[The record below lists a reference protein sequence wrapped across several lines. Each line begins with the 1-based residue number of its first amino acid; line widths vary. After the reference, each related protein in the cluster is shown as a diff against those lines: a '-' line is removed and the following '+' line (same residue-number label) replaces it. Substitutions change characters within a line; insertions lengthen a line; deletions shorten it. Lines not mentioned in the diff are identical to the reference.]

1 MKHIGEYLKQR
12 RCEKNITLEE
22 VASQTG
28 IREQYLTAL
37 ESGDFEKIPGDVFI
51 KGFIRNYGNF
61 LEENGNDLV
70 EAYTKGLAT
79 PEALHE
85 PLKAAPSDVKE
96 QPEVLQEPA
105 SSPAST
111 ADATP
116 ENDEERT
123 MVVTPSMMEEARR
136 SWEEEEAF
144 EEEQEKT
151 TPKVQAVIKEIDDEP
166 EPDENQKEES
176 GIVKKL
182 RHFIESILYEEVD
195 EDDDEDDDADD
206 EALENGEDRQES
218 PLYAYQKKERQDNRK
233 GVSAYLNIRIFGIV
247 FAIFFGI
254 FCVVMAYFLFGGK
267 TMPEIPATTSLSDSV
282 KSENSSTRKAEE
294 AKKEEKQPETKEEKK
309 GDTKAFGKE
318 QKNGVTVTV
327 TYNKP
332 VWTEAD
338 IDGKRVETATVSA
351 GSTRTYNGKSTVKL
365 SFGSIRDVSIK
376 VNGKDYKLKDTEWGT
391 MSKTFRAQLIKRG
404 VQVENRSCKPR
415 MP

>member
-195 EDDDEDDDADD
+195 EDD

-391 MSKTFRAQLIKRG
+391 MSKTFRAQ
-404 VQVENRSCKPR
+404 
-415 MP
+415 

>member
-51 KGFIRNYGNF
+51 KGFIRNNGNF

-391 MSKTFRAQLIKRG
+391 MSKTFRAQ
-404 VQVENRSCKPR
+404 
-415 MP
+415 

>member
-12 RCEKNITLEE
+12 RCEKYITLEE

-105 SSPAST
+105 SSPVST

-391 MSKTFRAQLIKRG
+391 MSKTFRAQ
-404 VQVENRSCKPR
+404 
-415 MP
+415 

>member
-1 MKHIGEYLKQR
+1 MNHIGEYLKQR
-12 RCEKNITLEE
+12 RCEINITLEE

-391 MSKTFRAQLIKRG
+391 MSKTFRAQ
-404 VQVENRSCKPR
+404 
-415 MP
+415 

>member
-151 TPKVQAVIKEIDDEP
+151 TPKVQAVIKENDDEP

-391 MSKTFRAQLIKRG
+391 MSKTFRAQ
-404 VQVENRSCKPR
+404 
-415 MP
+415 

>member
-294 AKKEEKQPETKEEKK
+294 AKKEEKQGGTKEEKK

-391 MSKTFRAQLIKRG
+391 MSKTFRAQ
-404 VQVENRSCKPR
+404 
-415 MP
+415 

>member
-351 GSTRTYNGKSTVKL
+351 GSTGTYNGKSTVKL

-391 MSKTFRAQLIKRG
+391 MSKTFRAQ
-404 VQVENRSCKPR
+404 
-415 MP
+415 

>member
-105 SSPAST
+105 SSPVST

-309 GDTKAFGKE
+309 GDT
-318 QKNGVTVTV
+318 VTV

-391 MSKTFRAQLIKRG
+391 MSKTFRAQ
-404 VQVENRSCKPR
+404 
-415 MP
+415 

>member
-12 RCEKNITLEE
+12 RCEKKIPLEE

-391 MSKTFRAQLIKRG
+391 MSKTFRAQ
-404 VQVENRSCKPR
+404 
-415 MP
+415 

>member
-282 KSENSSTRKAEE
+282 KSKNSSTRKAEE

-376 VNGKDYKLKDTEWGT
+376 VNGKDSKLKDTEWGT
-391 MSKTFRAQLIKRG
+391 MSKTFRAQ
-404 VQVENRSCKPR
+404 
-415 MP
+415 

>member
-28 IREQYLTAL
+28 IRGQYLTAL

-391 MSKTFRAQLIKRG
+391 MSKTFRAQ
-404 VQVENRSCKPR
+404 
-415 MP
+415 

>member
-12 RCEKNITLEE
+12 RCEKNMTLEE
-22 VASQTG
+22 VASHTG

-37 ESGDFEKIPGDVFI
+37 ESGDFTKIPGDVFI

-61 LEENGNDLV
+61 LGENGNDLV
-70 EAYTKGLAT
+70 EAYTKGFAT

-85 PLKAAPSDVKE
+85 PLKKTSLDVKAE
-96 QPEVLQEPA
+96 SEVPQEMA

-111 ADATP
+111 DDSVS
-116 ENDEERT
+116 ESNDERT

-136 SWEEEEAF
+136 SWEEEAA
-144 EEEQEKT
+144 EEEQEKN
-151 TPKVQAVIKEIDDEP
+151 TPKVQAVIKEIDDES
-166 EPDENQKEES
+166 EPGNNQKEDP

-182 RHFIESILYEEVD
+182 RHFVEGILYEEVD
-195 EDDDEDDDADD
+195 DEDDDDDDDTAD
-206 EALENGEDRQES
+206 EALENGEERQES
-218 PLYAYQKKERQDNRK
+218 PLYAYQKKERQDSRK
-233 GVSAYLNIRIFGIV
+233 GVSAYLNVRIFGIV
-247 FAIFFGI
+247 FAVFFGI

-294 AKKEEKQPETKEEKK
+294 EKKEEKQPEKKEEKK

-365 SFGSIRDVSIK
+365 NFGSIRDVSIK

-391 MSKTFRAQLIKRG
+391 MSKTFRAQ
-404 VQVENRSCKPR
+404 
-415 MP
+415 

>member
-136 SWEEEEAF
+136 SWEEEKAF

-391 MSKTFRAQLIKRG
+391 MSKTFRAQ
-404 VQVENRSCKPR
+404 
-415 MP
+415 

>member
-365 SFGSIRDVSIK
+365 SFGSIRDLSIK

-391 MSKTFRAQLIKRG
+391 MSKTFRAQ
-404 VQVENRSCKPR
+404 
-415 MP
+415 

>member
-218 PLYAYQKKERQDNRK
+218 PLYAYQKKERQDNRT

-391 MSKTFRAQLIKRG
+391 MSKTFRAQ
-404 VQVENRSCKPR
+404 
-415 MP
+415 

>member
-79 PEALHE
+79 SEALHE

-391 MSKTFRAQLIKRG
+391 MSKTFRAQ
-404 VQVENRSCKPR
+404 
-415 MP
+415 

>member
-376 VNGKDYKLKDTEWGT
+376 VNGKDYKLKDTEWWT
-391 MSKTFRAQLIKRG
+391 MSKTFRAQ
-404 VQVENRSCKPR
+404 
-415 MP
+415 

>member
-111 ADATP
+111 AEATP

-391 MSKTFRAQLIKRG
+391 MSKTFRAQ
-404 VQVENRSCKPR
+404 
-415 MP
+415 

>member
-206 EALENGEDRQES
+206 EALKNGEDRQES

-391 MSKTFRAQLIKRG
+391 MSKTFRAQ
-404 VQVENRSCKPR
+404 
-415 MP
+415 

>member
-182 RHFIESILYEEVD
+182 RHFIERILYEEVD

-376 VNGKDYKLKDTEWGT
+376 VNGKDYKLKDTEGGT
-391 MSKTFRAQLIKRG
+391 MSKTFRAQ
-404 VQVENRSCKPR
+404 
-415 MP
+415 

>member
-70 EAYTKGLAT
+70 EAYTKGFAT

-391 MSKTFRAQLIKRG
+391 MSKTFRAQ
-404 VQVENRSCKPR
+404 
-415 MP
+415 

>member
-376 VNGKDYKLKDTEWGT
+376 VNGKDYKLKDTEGGT
-391 MSKTFRAQLIKRG
+391 MSKTFRAQ
-404 VQVENRSCKPR
+404 
-415 MP
+415 

>member
-136 SWEEEEAF
+136 SWEEEEAL

-391 MSKTFRAQLIKRG
+391 MSKTFRAQ
-404 VQVENRSCKPR
+404 
-415 MP
+415 

>member
-376 VNGKDYKLKDTEWGT
+376 VNGKDYKLKYTEWGT
-391 MSKTFRAQLIKRG
+391 MSKTFRAQ
-404 VQVENRSCKPR
+404 
-415 MP
+415 

>member
-309 GDTKAFGKE
+309 GDTLLPVVRFSFPPQRCVVQDAEGYLKFKWPEYRNSRSQDLEPYYHDAGQFYCLRVSSFLAQQNLIMEK
-318 QKNGVTVTV
+318 TV
-327 TYNKP
+327 P
-332 VWTEAD
+332 MELPETEVQD
-338 IDGKRVETATVSA
+338 IDNEEDWKLAEMKYHMLGKA
-351 GSTRTYNGKSTVKL
+351 
-365 SFGSIRDVSIK
+365 
-376 VNGKDYKLKDTEWGT
+376 
-391 MSKTFRAQLIKRG
+391 
-404 VQVENRSCKPR
+404 
-415 MP
+415 

>member
-111 ADATP
+111 ADVTP

-391 MSKTFRAQLIKRG
+391 MSKTFRAQ
-404 VQVENRSCKPR
+404 
-415 MP
+415 

>member
-182 RHFIESILYEEVD
+182 RHFIESILYEGVD

-391 MSKTFRAQLIKRG
+391 MSKTFRAQ
-404 VQVENRSCKPR
+404 
-415 MP
+415 

>member
-254 FCVVMAYFLFGGK
+254 FCVVVAYFLFGGK

-391 MSKTFRAQLIKRG
+391 MSKTFRAQ
-404 VQVENRSCKPR
+404 
-415 MP
+415 

>member
-37 ESGDFEKIPGDVFI
+37 ESGNFEKIPGDVFI

-391 MSKTFRAQLIKRG
+391 MSKTFRAQ
-404 VQVENRSCKPR
+404 
-415 MP
+415 

>member
-376 VNGKDYKLKDTEWGT
+376 VNGKDYNLKDTEWGT
-391 MSKTFRAQLIKRG
+391 MSKTFRAQ
-404 VQVENRSCKPR
+404 
-415 MP
+415 

>member
-85 PLKAAPSDVKE
+85 PLKAASSDVKE

-151 TPKVQAVIKEIDDEP
+151 TPKVQAVIKEIEDEP

-391 MSKTFRAQLIKRG
+391 MSKTFRAQ
-404 VQVENRSCKPR
+404 
-415 MP
+415 

>member
-136 SWEEEEAF
+136 SREEEEAF

-391 MSKTFRAQLIKRG
+391 MSKTFRAQ
-404 VQVENRSCKPR
+404 
-415 MP
+415 

>member
-12 RCEKNITLEE
+12 RCEKNMTLEE
-22 VASQTG
+22 VASHTG
-28 IREQYLTAL
+28 ICEQYLTAL
-37 ESGDFEKIPGDVFI
+37 ESGDFTKIPGDVFI

-61 LEENGNDLV
+61 LGENGNDLV
-70 EAYTKGLAT
+70 EAYTKGFAT

-85 PLKAAPSDVKE
+85 PLKKTSLDVKAE
-96 QPEVLQEPA
+96 SEVPQEMA

-111 ADATP
+111 DDSVS
-116 ENDEERT
+116 ESNDERT

-136 SWEEEEAF
+136 SWEEEAA
-144 EEEQEKT
+144 EEEQEKN
-151 TPKVQAVIKEIDDEP
+151 TPKVQAVIKEIDDES
-166 EPDENQKEES
+166 EPGNNQKEDP

-182 RHFIESILYEEVD
+182 RHFVEGILYEEVD
-195 EDDDEDDDADD
+195 DEDDDDDDDTAD
-206 EALENGEDRQES
+206 EALENGEERQES
-218 PLYAYQKKERQDNRK
+218 PLYAYQKKERQDSRK
-233 GVSAYLNIRIFGIV
+233 GVSAYLNVRIFGIV
-247 FAIFFGI
+247 FAVFFGI

-294 AKKEEKQPETKEEKK
+294 EKKEEKQPEKKEEKK

-365 SFGSIRDVSIK
+365 NFGSIRDVSIK

-391 MSKTFRAQLIKRG
+391 MSKTFRAQ
-404 VQVENRSCKPR
+404 
-415 MP
+415 

>member
-206 EALENGEDRQES
+206 EALENGEDRQEN

-391 MSKTFRAQLIKRG
+391 MSKTFRAQ
-404 VQVENRSCKPR
+404 
-415 MP
+415 

>member
-12 RCEKNITLEE
+12 RCEKNMTLEE
-22 VASQTG
+22 VASHTG

-37 ESGDFEKIPGDVFI
+37 ESGDFTKIPGDVFI

-61 LEENGNDLV
+61 LGENGNDLV
-70 EAYTKGLAT
+70 EAYTKGFAT

-85 PLKAAPSDVKE
+85 PLKKTSLDVKAE
-96 QPEVLQEPA
+96 SEVPQEMA

-111 ADATP
+111 DDSVS
-116 ENDEERT
+116 ESNDERT

-136 SWEEEEAF
+136 SWEEEAA
-144 EEEQEKT
+144 EEEQEKN
-151 TPKVQAVIKEIDDEP
+151 TPKVQAVIKEIDDES
-166 EPDENQKEES
+166 EPGNNQKEDP

-182 RHFIESILYEEVD
+182 RHFVEGILYEEVD
-195 EDDDEDDDADD
+195 DEEDDDDDDTAD
-206 EALENGEDRQES
+206 EALENGEERQES
-218 PLYAYQKKERQDNRK
+218 PLYAYQKKERQDSRK
-233 GVSAYLNIRIFGIV
+233 GVSAYLNVRIFGIV
-247 FAIFFGI
+247 FAVFFGI

-294 AKKEEKQPETKEEKK
+294 EKKEEKQPEKKEEKK

-365 SFGSIRDVSIK
+365 NFGSIRDVSIK

-391 MSKTFRAQLIKRG
+391 MSKTFRAQ
-404 VQVENRSCKPR
+404 
-415 MP
+415 

>member
-195 EDDDEDDDADD
+195 EDDDEEDDADD

-391 MSKTFRAQLIKRG
+391 MSKTFRAQ
-404 VQVENRSCKPR
+404 
-415 MP
+415 

>member
-376 VNGKDYKLKDTEWGT
+376 VNGKDYKLKDTEWGA
-391 MSKTFRAQLIKRG
+391 MSKTFRAQ
-404 VQVENRSCKPR
+404 
-415 MP
+415 

>member
-96 QPEVLQEPA
+96 QPEVLQEPV

-391 MSKTFRAQLIKRG
+391 MSKTFRAQ
-404 VQVENRSCKPR
+404 
-415 MP
+415 

>member
-85 PLKAAPSDVKE
+85 PLKVAPSDVKE

-294 AKKEEKQPETKEEKK
+294 AKKEEKQPETKEKKK

-391 MSKTFRAQLIKRG
+391 MSKTFRAQ
-404 VQVENRSCKPR
+404 
-415 MP
+415 